1 LTIGVIA
8 GMSGLNAQATQ
19 TDPKPSSKKT
29 PTVSSSV
36 PSDTV
41 NAKNKN
47 LPITA
52 KPRTT
57 GTSASPPPSSP
68 KK

>member
-1 LTIGVIA
+1 MKKIILTIGVIA

-41 NAKNKN
+41 NAKK
-47 LPITA
+47 
-52 KPRTT
+52 
-57 GTSASPPPSSP
+57 
-68 KK
+68 